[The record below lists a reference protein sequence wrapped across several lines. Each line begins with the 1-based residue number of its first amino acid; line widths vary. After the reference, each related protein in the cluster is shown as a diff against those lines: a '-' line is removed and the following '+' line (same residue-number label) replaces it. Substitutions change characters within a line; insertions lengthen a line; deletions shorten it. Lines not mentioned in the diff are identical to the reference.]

1 MAALTQDLIKHSG
14 PTPGP
19 SISKKLIWI
28 RLVWIGLNLKIGYF
42 KPGYVILIL
51 VKLGYGF
58 GNPILPRIQIK
69 CCFWVFQNSK
79 VEIRIVLMPKIRI
92 ILILLEGWITH
103 GVKVDVE
110 RCKDIRHIVW
120 CTNADRQATEGYGHH
135 SLCFLKTLLDNRT
148 D

>member
-1 MAALTQDLIKHSG
+1 M
-14 PTPGP
+14 
-19 SISKKLIWI
+19 
-28 RLVWIGLNLKIGYF
+28 VWIGLNLKIGYF

-110 RCKDIRHIVW
+110 RCKDIWHIVW

-135 SLCFLKTLLDNRT
+135 SIFSKLYWTTEQMKS
-148 D
+148 